1 MTTKF
6 GLIFLGGVAVIVIG
20 IYFTLKRVV
29 DRANKT
35 LKDRGE
41 NPSES
46 KPKSTF
52 LS

>member
-6 GLIFLGGVAVIVIG
+6 GLIFLAVIAVIVIG

-35 LKDRGE
+35 LKKRGD
-41 NPSES
+41 
-46 KPKSTF
+46 
-52 LS
+52 

>member
-1 MTTKF
+1 MTIEF
-6 GLIFLGGVAVIVIG
+6 GLIFLAVVAVIIIG

-29 DRANKT
+29 DRANKI
-35 LKDRGE
+35 LKERGS